1 MCVLVVFFQQWKDV
15 NLLWDPEDYGGIKKI
30 RVPST
35 DIWRPDLVLY
45 NKYVVRLYLLLPSF
59 RFLHLHTRNN
69 CHTWGSWV
77 GWVGCWWRVDVLIH
91 ALLYPRMLLARARI
105 SSSQICMRC
114 SAPPPSICCIPYA
127 VFSLTTS
134 PAAATAASAEL
145 GTGWSGPRSSSSSTD
160 ASSGTDVP
168 PR

>member
-45 NKYVVRLYLLLPSF
+45 NKYVVRLYLLPPSF

-69 CHTWGSWV
+69 RHTWGSWV
-77 GWVGCWWRVDVLIH
+77 GWVGRGWRVICFDSPSVVPQNAARESSDFIESNMH
-91 ALLYPRMLLARARI
+91 AL
-105 SSSQICMRC
+105 
-114 SAPPPSICCIPYA
+114 
-127 VFSLTTS
+127 
-134 PAAATAASAEL
+134 
-145 GTGWSGPRSSSSSTD
+145 
-160 ASSGTDVP
+160 
-168 PR
+168 